1 MTRAAAAF
9 VCVKVANTEIR
20 RHWWWLTNNP
30 RNPVVKY
37 MIYRRS
43 LRIAKELMVE
53 INKDKHKL
61 MLSTAY
67 RLRLESICR
76 CIANNEEVPL
86 EDMIWAENLQKH
98 ILSPEIG

>member
-1 MTRAAAAF
+1 MDSYIVLFGLSAVVAFVIVTDENVAAAF
-9 VCVKVANTEIR
+9 VYVFKLANTEIK

-53 INKDKHKL
+53 INKDKE
-61 MLSTAY
+61 T
-67 RLRLESICR
+67 
-76 CIANNEEVPL
+76 
-86 EDMIWAENLQKH
+86 
-98 ILSPEIG
+98 

>member
-1 MTRAAAAF
+1 MDSHIVLLGLFAVVAYIIVTDERAAAAF
-9 VCVKVANTEIR
+9 LYVSKLANTEIR

-53 INKDKHKL
+53 INKDKE
-61 MLSTAY
+61 A
-67 RLRLESICR
+67 
-76 CIANNEEVPL
+76 
-86 EDMIWAENLQKH
+86 
-98 ILSPEIG
+98 

>member
-1 MTRAAAAF
+1 MFAVVAYVIVTDERAAAAF
-9 VCVKVANTEIR
+9 VYVSKLANTQIK

-53 INKDKHKL
+53 INKDKE
-61 MLSTAY
+61 A
-67 RLRLESICR
+67 
-76 CIANNEEVPL
+76 
-86 EDMIWAENLQKH
+86 
-98 ILSPEIG
+98 

>member
-1 MTRAAAAF
+1 MDSHTILLGVFMVVAYVIVTDDRAAAAF
-9 VCVKVANTEIR
+9 VYVSKLANTQIK

-53 INKDKHKL
+53 INKDKE
-61 MLSTAY
+61 T
-67 RLRLESICR
+67 
-76 CIANNEEVPL
+76 
-86 EDMIWAENLQKH
+86 
-98 ILSPEIG
+98 

>member
-1 MTRAAAAF
+1 MNSHIILLGMFAVVAYIIVTDDRAAAAF
-9 VCVKVANTEIR
+9 LYVSKLANTEIR

-53 INKDKHKL
+53 INKDKE
-61 MLSTAY
+61 A
-67 RLRLESICR
+67 
-76 CIANNEEVPL
+76 
-86 EDMIWAENLQKH
+86 
-98 ILSPEIG
+98 

>member
-1 MTRAAAAF
+1 MDSHIILLGIFAVVAYIIVTDERAAAAF
-9 VCVKVANTEIR
+9 VYVSKLVNTEIR

-53 INKDKHKL
+53 INKDKE
-61 MLSTAY
+61 A
-67 RLRLESICR
+67 
-76 CIANNEEVPL
+76 
-86 EDMIWAENLQKH
+86 
-98 ILSPEIG
+98 

>member
-1 MTRAAAAF
+1 MFAVVAYVIVTDERAAAAF
-9 VCVKVANTEIR
+9 VYVSKLANTQIK

-53 INKDKHKL
+53 INKNKE
-61 MLSTAY
+61 A
-67 RLRLESICR
+67 
-76 CIANNEEVPL
+76 
-86 EDMIWAENLQKH
+86 
-98 ILSPEIG
+98 

>member
-1 MTRAAAAF
+1 MDSHIILLGMFAVVAYIIVTDDRAAAAF
-9 VCVKVANTEIR
+9 VYVSKLANTEIK

-53 INKDKHKL
+53 INKDKE
-61 MLSTAY
+61 T
-67 RLRLESICR
+67 
-76 CIANNEEVPL
+76 
-86 EDMIWAENLQKH
+86 
-98 ILSPEIG
+98 

>member
-1 MTRAAAAF
+1 MDSHIVLLGLFAVVAYVIVTDERAAAAF
-9 VCVKVANTEIR
+9 VYVSKLANTEIK

-53 INKDKHKL
+53 INKDKE
-61 MLSTAY
+61 T
-67 RLRLESICR
+67 
-76 CIANNEEVPL
+76 
-86 EDMIWAENLQKH
+86 
-98 ILSPEIG
+98 

>member
-1 MTRAAAAF
+1 MNSHIILLGMFAVVAYIIVTDERAAAAF
-9 VCVKVANTEIR
+9 LYVSKLANTEIR

-53 INKDKHKL
+53 INKDKE
-61 MLSTAY
+61 A
-67 RLRLESICR
+67 
-76 CIANNEEVPL
+76 
-86 EDMIWAENLQKH
+86 
-98 ILSPEIG
+98 

>member
-1 MTRAAAAF
+1 MFAVVAYIIVTDERAAAAF
-9 VCVKVANTEIR
+9 VYVSKLANTEIR

-53 INKDKHKL
+53 INKDKE
-61 MLSTAY
+61 A
-67 RLRLESICR
+67 
-76 CIANNEEVPL
+76 
-86 EDMIWAENLQKH
+86 
-98 ILSPEIG
+98 

>member
-1 MTRAAAAF
+1 MDSHIILLGIFAVVAYIIVTDERAAAAF
-9 VCVKVANTEIR
+9 VYVSKLANTEIR

-53 INKDKHKL
+53 INKDKE
-61 MLSTAY
+61 A
-67 RLRLESICR
+67 
-76 CIANNEEVPL
+76 
-86 EDMIWAENLQKH
+86 
-98 ILSPEIG
+98 